1 MTIPQYQKLMRPV
14 LWVLED
20 GRDREISVMREEI
33 ATALRLTKTE
43 RSAVTEEG
51 RNLYDSRVGYAA
63 KYLREAIC
71 CRTVRRGLY
80 RITDRG
86 SSLLKERPTEI
97 SNDDLKRYPEF
108 RKWLVRSRRTKRT

>member
-1 MTIPQYQKLMRPV
+1 MPIPQYQKLMRPV
-14 LWVLED
+14 LAVLED
-20 GRDREISVMREEI
+20 GRDHEISKMREEI
-33 ATALRLTKTE
+33 ATELKLTKAE
-43 RSAVTEEG
+43 RSAITEEG

-86 SSLLKERPTEI
+86 SSLLMEKPTEI
-97 SNDDLKRYPEF
+97 SNDDLKRYFEF
-108 RKWLVRSRRTKRT
+108 REWLVRSRRRRI